1 MRRVVGALLAAIA
14 LVLLAV
20 PAHAQAEKRPV
31 VRVIQIGGLFDR
43 VQADFWEKSIADAE
57 KEGAVALIVQLDSPR
72 AVIDTRD
79 LARDIE
85 SAEVPVAVW
94 VGPARAGFAG
104 ADLFPLLSAADTI
117 GVAPGAKLELIPTKD
132 ASWEDIKTYPH
143 AAFRS
148 PTLGDFLVDIDK
160 HPDIAIPTKV
170 IGSGQDQRREPLVT
184 VRFAKPSLTAR
195 AIHGVTSPGPAYAL
209 LVFGLLLAILEFT
222 TAGVGLA
229 AATGA
234 LFLALAALGLGGL
247 PVSGLAVGA
256 LVFAAFGFGVDVQAG
271 APRAWTAIGTAAM
284 LFGSFTLFRD
294 GMSVPVPWIVG
305 VLGLTAAFVLAGLP
319 SLIRAR
325 FSSPTIGREGF
336 IGELGTAV
344 GALGPEGIVSVRG
357 ASWRARTNRA
367 TPIEDG
373 AAVRVIGIDGLVLD
387 VEPEDGGAKDYREHS
402 KSST

>member
-14 LVLLAV
+14 LLLIAV
-20 PAHAQAEKRPV
+20 PAHAQSERPV
-31 VRVIQIGGLFDR
+31 VRVIQIGGLLDR
-43 VQADFWEKSIADAE
+43 VQADFWRHAIDNAE
-57 KEGAVALIVQLDSPR
+57 HEHAVALIVQLDSSR
-72 AVIDTRD
+72 AVIDTRG

-85 SAEVPVAVW
+85 SADVPVAVW

-104 ADLFPLLSAADTI
+104 ADLIPLLNAADMI
-117 GVAPGAKLELIPTKD
+117 GVAPGAKIAPLRTKD
-132 ASWEDIKTYPH
+132 LSWNDIKNIPH
-143 AAFRS
+143 VTLRS
-148 PTLGDFLVDIDK
+148 PTLGDFLIDIDH

-170 IGSGQDQRREPLVT
+170 IGTGDARRREPLVQ
-184 VRFAKPSLTAR
+184 VRFAKASLTAR
-195 AIHGVTSPGPAYAL
+195 TIHGVTSPGPAYAL

-247 PVSGLAVGA
+247 PVNGLAVLA
-256 LVFAAFGFGVDVQAG
+256 LVVAAFGFSVDVQSG

-284 LFGSFTLFRD
+284 LFGSFALFRD
-294 GMSVPVPWIVG
+294 GMSVPLPWIIG
-305 VLGLTAAFVLAGLP
+305 VFGMTAAFVLAGLP

-336 IGELGTAV
+336 VGEMGTAV

-357 ASWRARTNRA
+357 ATWRARTNRA

-373 AAVRVIGIDGLVLD
+373 SAVRVIGIDGLVLD

-402 KSST
+402 KTTT